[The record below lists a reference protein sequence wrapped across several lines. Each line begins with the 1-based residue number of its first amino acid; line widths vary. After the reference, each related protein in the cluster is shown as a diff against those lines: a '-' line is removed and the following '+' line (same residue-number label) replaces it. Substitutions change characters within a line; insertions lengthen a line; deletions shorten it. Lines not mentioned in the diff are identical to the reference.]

1 MEIPEMVY
9 TLKTRRLTSIL
20 AVGLIAAAGLVT
32 TPAQAQEPGG
42 RFRVL
47 VPNPE
52 VEGGVKESFSKSVAN
67 ETKKLIDGMVTHRSL
82 EKGDLNRL
90 LKQFNLK
97 EKDLNCI
104 TSQQLAVQGG
114 IELVMCGTIK
124 PAGSEMEV
132 EATFVTADQTR
143 FEVPPVTGSD
153 AKVVAQH
160 IFKSFETFVNQL
172 RLVQFC
178 TEDLGSSQWSSALER
193 CEQALALNSASQ
205 PALYGKGYALMQ
217 MERFDESFGALQ
229 GLLEL
234 NPIHPEGLQAAGYVT
249 AKLGR
254 TDQSRSYFQQYLE
267 LNPGNAQV
275 RLTIA
280 LDAFKGGDAEGALE
294 MIEQG
299 LSEGTSDMQLLE
311 YAGYFAAAA
320 GARKLEGGSGANGE
334 NAAGRAEARVY
345 YQKAVDFLGKVHA
358 EQGSE
363 AKVDVVV
370 QLVNAMAQLGR
381 AAEAVD
387 LGAKAVGTHGGEA
400 TVWRAYAMA
409 LREAGRTADAIAA
422 MDSVLERDPEA
433 QNIRAQQAQWLL
445 QEGKLEEAG
454 TAFRRAVDAGEL
466 EAEAAGMNI
475 FAVGV
480 NEKYQ
485 KGKQGEA
492 IPYFEMAQKFVTKH
506 QSKGMVNFFLG
517 LVHYNR
523 GIEAQKPETAASAR
537 VALPLFQ
544 RALELFKQSQGY
556 AEGSAAQAKSVNDHM
571 DAAQQYI
578 DIQEALIKRGR

>member
-1 MEIPEMVY
+1 MVY
-9 TLKTRRLTSIL
+9 TLKTRRLTSI
-20 AVGLIAAAGLVT
+20 VAAGLLVVAGLAT
-32 TPAQAQEPGG
+32 TTSAQAQEPGG

-47 VPNPE
+47 IPNPE

-82 EKGDLNRL
+82 EKGDLNKL

-124 PAGSEMEV
+124 PAGAEMEV
-132 EATFVTADQTR
+132 QATFVTADQTR
-143 FEVPPVTGSD
+143 FDVPPVTGSD

-178 TEDLGSSQWSSALER
+178 TQDLGSSQWDSALER
-193 CEQALALNSASQ
+193 CDQALALNAGSQ
-205 PALYGKGYALMQ
+205 PALYGRGYALMQ
-217 MERFDESFGALQ
+217 MERFEESLGALK

-234 NPIHPEGLQAAGYVT
+234 NPIHAEGLQAAGYVT

-254 TDQSRSYFQQYLE
+254 TEESRSFFHQYLE

-280 LDAFKGGDAEGALE
+280 LDAFKGGDPEGALDI
-294 MIEQG
+294 IELG
-299 LSEGTSDMQLLE
+299 LTDAANDLQLLE

-320 GARKLEGGSGANGE
+320 GSRMAESAGANGG
-334 NAAGRAEARVY
+334 NAGGKTAAQPY
-345 YQKAVDFLGKVHA
+345 FQKAVDYLGKVYT
-358 EQGSE
+358 EQGAE
-363 AKVDVVV
+363 AKVDVLV
-370 QLVNAMAQLGR
+370 QMVNALAQLGR

-387 LGAKAVGTHGGEA
+387 LGAKGVAAQAGEA
-400 TVWRAYAMA
+400 SLWRAYAMA
-409 LREAGRTADAIAA
+409 LREAGKTAEAVVA
-422 MDSVLERDPEA
+422 MDSVLALDPQA
-433 QNIRAQQAQWLL
+433 QNIRAQQGQWLL
-445 QEGKLEEAG
+445 QDGKLEAAG
-454 TAFRRAVDAGEL
+454 AAFRRAVDAGEL
-466 EAEAAGMNI
+466 EAESAGMNI

-485 KGKQGEA
+485 KGKQAEA
-492 IPYFEMAQKFVTKH
+492 VPYFELAQKFVTKA

-517 LVHYNR
+517 LVYYNR
-523 GIEAQKPETAASAR
+523 GLEAQKPETAASAR
-537 VALPLFQ
+537 VALPHFQ
-544 RALELFKQSQGY
+544 KAVELFKQSGGY
-556 AEGSAAQAKSVNDHM
+556 AEASATNAKALSDHL

-578 DIQEALIKRGR
+578 EIQEALIKRGR